1 MLVFSKKKDVEFAK
15 LRILDVMLSDGKQRV
30 LGRETALLSLCKT
43 NCLFVISMQLYLIG
57 NLFLL
62 SLFLLL
68 FLFLLLKFFPL
79 GKLNNFPRISI
90 VNNLRALRVD
100 NIIIL
105 IKARTLFENI
115 ISNIPQIQLGKK
127 TEKRKKKNKKN
138 KKNKKKFIRR
148 INRNTGT
155 TIFVNL
161 KRHLMVSLNIT
172 RTQHHV
178 YIVCNVWG
186 QGKPD
191 DTKTCKARESKCY
204 IQNTD

>member
-1 MLVFSKKKDVEFAK
+1 
-15 LRILDVMLSDGKQRV
+15 MLSDGKQRV

-90 VNNLRALRVD
+90 ANNLRALRVD

-138 KKNKKKFIRR
+138 KKKFIRK

-172 RTQHHV
+172 RTQHNV
-178 YIVCNVWG
+178 YIVCYLCVG
-186 QGKPD
+186 SGKTWWYKD
-191 DTKTCKARESKCY
+191 V
-204 IQNTD
+204 

>member
-43 NCLFVISMQLYLIG
+43 NCLFLISVQLYLIG

-62 SLFLLL
+62 SLFPLL

-90 VNNLRALRVD
+90 ANNLRALRVD
-100 NIIIL
+100 DIIIL

-115 ISNIPQIQLGKK
+115 ISNIAQIQLGKK
-127 TEKRKKKNKKN
+127 TEKRKKKKKN
-138 KKNKKKFIRR
+138 SIRR

-172 RTQHHV
+172 RTQHNV
-178 YIVCNVWG
+178 YIVCYLCVG
-186 QGKPD
+186 SGKTWWYKD
-191 DTKTCKARESKCY
+191 V
-204 IQNTD
+204 

>member
-1 MLVFSKKKDVEFAK
+1 MINIHIEDDDIYSLGLSNNMYVGVFKEERRWVCKTTH
-15 LRILDVMLSDGKQRV
+15 LDGKQRV

-43 NCLFVISMQLYLIG
+43 NCLFLISVQLYLIG

-62 SLFLLL
+62 SLFPLL

-90 VNNLRALRVD
+90 ANNLRALRVD

-127 TEKRKKKNKKN
+127 TEKRKKK
-138 KKNKKKFIRR
+138 KKK
-148 INRNTGT
+148 
-155 TIFVNL
+155 
-161 KRHLMVSLNIT
+161 K
-172 RTQHHV
+172 
-178 YIVCNVWG
+178 
-186 QGKPD
+186 K
-191 DTKTCKARESKCY
+191 KTP
-204 IQNTD
+204 